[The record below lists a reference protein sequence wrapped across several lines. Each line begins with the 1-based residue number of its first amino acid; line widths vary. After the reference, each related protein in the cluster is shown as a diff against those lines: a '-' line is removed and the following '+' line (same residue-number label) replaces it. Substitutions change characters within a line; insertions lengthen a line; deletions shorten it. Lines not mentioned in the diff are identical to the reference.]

1 MCTYCVL
8 CPLQDPRETHHRF
21 CRTNYWSNTP
31 AGTGGLSTL
40 EVDNRSDHFTDA
52 RHRWCWK
59 FLPKKKARAVLV
71 DLTAAYDFTCYRG
84 LTCKLLRLLP
94 GRHIFCMIMD
104 LVSIRSFTLT
114 TGLGCW
120 DNNVAITHAEH
131 SPGPLNSRVVLVHST
146 AE

>member
-1 MCTYCVL
+1 
-8 CPLQDPRETHHRF
+8 
-21 CRTNYWSNTP
+21 
-31 AGTGGLSTL
+31 
-40 EVDNRSDHFTDA
+40 
-52 RHRWCWK
+52 
-59 FLPKKKARAVLV
+59 VLV